1 MVTAVAD
8 LERRRIAELATAY
21 AAKGY
26 QVFVDPQDDQLPEQ
40 LAQYRPDMLVRRGDE
55 TIIVEVK
62 SRRALRKTEQTERL
76 KRLIATM
83 PGWRVELVVVNP
95 EPDGQREEGQ
105 QALQPSEARSGL
117 EEAEKLLEAGHPEAA
132 MLLGWASTEAVLRLV
147 AERSTIRL
155 RNADPTYLIKALA
168 TDGAIGREDYHR
180 LFDTLQVRNALAH
193 GYKLRKLDRSQ
204 VTGLLKLGRGLLDA
218 I

>member
-8 LERRRIAELATAY
+8 LERRRIAELATDY
-21 AAKGY
+21 AARGY
-26 QVFVDPQDDQLPEQ
+26 QVFVDPQGDQLPEQ

-62 SRRALRKTEQTERL
+62 SRGALRKTEQTERL
-76 KRLIATM
+76 KRLIATI

-95 EPDGQREEGQ
+95 ERDSGLEENQR
-105 QALQPSEARSGL
+105 ALQPGEARSGL
-117 EEAEKLLEAGHPEAA
+117 EEAEKLLGSGHPEAA

-147 AERSTIRL
+147 AERSAIRL
-155 RNADPTYLIKALA
+155 RSADPAYLIKALA
-168 TDGAIGREDYHR
+168 TDGVIGREEYHR
-180 LFDTLQVRNALAH
+180 LSDALQVRNALAH
-193 GYKLRKLDRSQ
+193 GYKLHTLDRSQ
-204 VTGLLKLGRGLLDA
+204 VADLLKLGRELLDA